1 MELVRQNIRF
11 KDIVTKGA
19 FHNAIKTTS
28 ATGGSTNMVM
38 HAMAIARCLGL
49 KMDLKAF
56 DEIQGGVPVIAKF
69 KPSSQF
75 SINDFHKAGGVL
87 GAMYTLRQSLDL
99 DARLAMG
106 GTLRQALDGWRGAVD
121 SRVIRPVE
129 DPLSPQGCFNILYGN
144 LAPNG
149 AVVKRSGVDPK
160 MYRHVGPAVVFES
173 EEEVREYL
181 QTKKVQPGCVLV
193 IRNEGPKGGPGMREM
208 SIPAAML
215 VGMGLHTSVAM
226 ITDGRFSGASRG
238 PCVGHISPEA
248 YEGGPIALVEDG
260 DIIEIDLDQRLIRL
274 QVSDEELSRRRSA
287 HAPRRSA
294 VTGVLAAYR
303 AGVGGAHEGAL
314 WLYGQDSSEN
324 E

>member
-1 MELVRQNIRF
+1 
-11 KDIVTKGA
+11 
-19 FHNAIKTTS
+19 
-28 ATGGSTNMVM
+28 
-38 HAMAIARCLGL
+38 MAIARCLGL